1 MRSFFWLSLL
11 LLLLAPPARADKVS
25 EAREHYDTGTA
36 AYALGDYAKAASE
49 YEKAFSL
56 HPGPALLY
64 NSAQAHRLAGNK
76 ERALLLYQNYL
87 RIYKNESNADEVR
100 RHIANLQKAIESDHT
115 TQTSPPTSTRPIG
128 GTPPSE
134 PNTSTSPPSEPQTTA
149 PQPAPTSVVAKAP
162 PPEQPLV
169 KKPWFWAVVGGAAVV
184 VAVGVGVGVG
194 VGGQDKNP
202 SPTLGAVSGN

>member
-1 MRSFFWLSLL
+1 MRSLVFLSLL
-11 LLLLAPPARADKVS
+11 ILALPARADKVS
-25 EAREHYDTGTA
+25 EAREHYDAGTA

-49 YEKAFSL
+49 YEKSFTL

-87 RIYKNESNADEVR
+87 RIYKNETNADEVR
-100 RHIANLQKAIESDHT
+100 RHITNLQKAIETDHT
-115 TQTSPPTSTRPIG
+115 TQTSPPTSTKPIVT
-128 GTPPSE
+128 TPSGEPSQPSE
-134 PNTSTSPPSEPQTTA
+134 PATTPA
-149 PQPAPTSVVAKAP
+149 TQPQPAPTGGVATHEP
-162 PPEQPLV
+162 QPTPLA
-169 KKPWFWAVVGGAAVV
+169 KKPWFWVVVGGAALV
-184 VAVGVGVGVG
+184 VAGVAIGVGVG